1 MKQVLL
7 LVAVCA
13 TTSLFFGCAGE
24 EKKEN
29 TEDVK
34 IELADEALEV
44 IEKDTTKINIEEI
57 EIQETQSEE
66 IESQD
71 AEEIK

>member
-24 EKKEN
+24 GGKEN

-66 IESQD
+66 IESQN